1 MVFASVPLPWSGEV
15 SKVDAMA
22 KEMTVIGHLTE
33 LRKRLIVVLLTF
45 LAFLAL
51 GFYFAPDILTWIKRT
66 SNTAHIEWNV
76 FGFTDGLMI
85 YLKCAVL
92 VAIFFTLPVL
102 FYQTWKFVKPGLTEQ
117 EARNTFWY
125 VPVSFFLFL
134 IGASFSYYI
143 VFPFMIQFMSS
154 INQSLGASEVYGMDK
169 YLTFLFNTVLPVSLI
184 FELPLVILF
193 LTRLG
198 LITPRTLKRSRKKAY
213 FVLVIIALM
222 ITPPDIT
229 SDLLVSVPL
238 ILLYEAGVLVSEW
251 ATRIE
256 KRKGLQNVGLE
267 NQS

>member
-1 MVFASVPLPWSGEV
+1 MSN
-15 SKVDAMA
+15 VDAMA
-22 KEMTVIGHLTE
+22 KEMTLIGHLTE
-33 LRKRLIVVLLTF
+33 LRKRLIIVLLVF
-45 LAFLAL
+45 LASMTA
-51 GFYFAPDILTWIKRT
+51 GFYFAPDILAWIKRT
-66 SNTAHIEWNV
+66 SNTTNIEWNV
-76 FGFTDGLMI
+76 FGFTDGFMI
-85 YLKCAVL
+85 YLKCAL
-92 VAIFFTLPVL
+92 IVAIFVTLPVL
-102 FYQTWKFVKPGLTEQ
+102 FHQTWKFVRPGLTEE
-117 EARNTFWY
+117 EAKNTFWY

-154 INQSLGASEVYGMDK
+154 INQSLGATEVYGMDK
-169 YLTFLFNTVLPVSLI
+169 YLTFMFNTVLPVSLV

-198 LITPRTLKRSRKKAY
+198 LISPQMLRRSRKKAY

-222 ITPPDIT
+222 ITPPDFV

-238 ILLYEAGVLVSEW
+238 ILLFESGVLISEW